1 MANSF
6 VKNPLTLQPGGQTLR
21 LVLSNGSVQTQ
32 RNIKYPNK
40 YIDKVINEGV
50 QLSEVY
56 DVTEKRLIWQGGKA
70 L

>member
-32 RNIKYPNK
+32 RNIKYPHK

-56 DVTEKRLIWQGGKA
+56 DMTEKRLIWKEGKA